1 VARKTSATINYR
13 SVDNRIAHMDQV
25 SFLALRTLGYGTLAQ
40 VTWVYNRPVNIDGLR
55 RFHHNLGH
63 GLLGRRIERSPL
75 PFARDRWVVSRGP
88 EDIDIAETP
97 RPRADVN
104 AWAYERAC
112 VPIDPEHGPGWH
124 LGVLPLEDPHYRG
137 AAVSLVASHTV
148 VDGLGLVDAITDA
161 VNGRTRNLGYPL
173 PRSRKRGRAVLEDGR
188 QTLASAPEL
197 ARALGAMVRLAR
209 RNRAELSS
217 SIAAAPP
224 PPRAARDDQAAGV
237 PTLSAF
243 IDPAHWD
250 ARAKSLGGTSNSL
263 LAGFASR
270 LGVRMGRVLP
280 DGTVTLSFPVGQ
292 RTPGDTRGNAMTF
305 AFITIDPARVATDLV
320 EIRGKLKE
328 RLTELM
334 QDAFELLEP
343 IPLAALTPKWL
354 ARKLVGA
361 GLGSAGLPIGCSNL
375 GDLDPAANRPD
386 GTDADYVY
394 GRLIEPGISKGTL
407 ERIGGQLFVASG
419 QVAGTFFI
427 TVVAYRAG
435 AENSQEELREMVS
448 RTFDEFGLNA
458 EIR

>member
-1 VARKTSATINYR
+1 
-13 SVDNRIAHMDQV
+13 MDQV

-40 VTWVYNRPVNIDGLR
+40 VTWVYNRPVNIEGLR
-55 RFHHNLGH
+55 RFHHNLGY

-88 EDIDIAETP
+88 DDIDIAATP

-112 VPIDPEHGPGWH
+112 VPIDPEVGPGWH
-124 LGVLPLEDPHYRG
+124 LGMLPLDDNG
-137 AAVSLVASHTV
+137 TAVSLVASHTV
-148 VDGLGLVDAITDA
+148 ADGLGLVDAITDA
-161 VNGRTRNLGYPL
+161 VKGRTRNLGYPL
-173 PRSRKRGRAVLEDGR
+173 PGSRKRGRAVLEDGR
-188 QTLASAPEL
+188 QTLASTPEL

-224 PPRAARDDQAAGV
+224 RPRAARDDRAVVSVVV
-237 PTLSAF
+237 PTLSAY

-270 LGVRMGRVLP
+270 LGVRMGRMLP

-292 RTPGDTRGNAMTF
+292 RTADDTRGNAMTF
-305 AFITIDPARVATDLV
+305 AFITIDPARATTDLG

-328 RLTELM
+328 RLTELV
-334 QDAFELLEP
+334 QNAFELLEP
-343 IPLAALTPKWL
+343 IPLASLTPKWL
-354 ARKLVGA
+354 ARRLVGA

-375 GDLDPAANRPD
+375 GELDPAANRPD
-386 GTDADYVY
+386 GTDADYAY
-394 GRLIEPGISKGTL
+394 GRSDRARHQQGH
-407 ERIGGQLFVASG
+407 
-419 QVAGTFFI
+419 AGTHRWA
-427 TVVAYRAG
+427 TVRRFGTGSRAFLHHG
-435 AENSQEELREMVS
+435 RRVS
-448 RTFDEFGLNA
+448 RGRREFS
-458 EIR
+458 R